1 MSELEDDDHLESLVK
16 QHKIGHVMMPP
27 VEKCKF
33 TESNLAHVDLDQV
46 SVYLYLH
53 GVCGW
58 SENQLR
64 DYKLDNG
71 YKLFLDRH
79 ISQVTVSCNIRINM
93 AL

>member
-1 MSELEDDDHLESLVK
+1 MLIS
-16 QHKIGHVMMPP
+16 
-27 VEKCKF
+27 
-33 TESNLAHVDLDQV
+33 ESNLAHVDLDQV

-64 DYKLDNG
+64 EYKLDNG

-79 ISQVTVSCNIRINM
+79 ISQVTVSEKVSISEDLDNTP
-93 AL
+93 

>member
-1 MSELEDDDHLESLVK
+1 MLIS
-16 QHKIGHVMMPP
+16 
-27 VEKCKF
+27 
-33 TESNLAHVDLDQV
+33 ESNLAHVDLDQV

-64 DYKLDNG
+64 EYKLDNG

-79 ISQVTVSCNIRINM
+79 ISQVTVSEKVSISDDFDNTPVLQQRTACM
-93 AL
+93 SSL